1 MDKESV
7 CTIKHENINKQL
19 KVHDDRLNAHA
30 KRLDLLSEDSR
41 EYKIQIQHLCKDIGN
56 LVNTLR
62 WFIGLMV
69 GAFVSFFFFAVQQ
82 GLFK

>member
-1 MDKESV
+1 MTQESV
-7 CTIKHENINKQL
+7 CLEKHRSIDKQL

-56 LVNTLR
+56 LVTTLR
-62 WFIGLMV
+62 WFMGLIIG
-69 GAFVSFFFFAVQQ
+69 ATVSFFFYAVQQ
-82 GLFK
+82 GIFK